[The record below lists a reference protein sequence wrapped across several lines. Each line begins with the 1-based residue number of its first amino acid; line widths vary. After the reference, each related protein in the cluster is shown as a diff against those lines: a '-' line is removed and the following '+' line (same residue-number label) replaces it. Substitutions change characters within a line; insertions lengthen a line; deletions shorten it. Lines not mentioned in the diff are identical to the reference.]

1 MNGHGWQI
9 LGSAGRVWAP
19 RVNPRC
25 QVVDRGNPRTTV
37 DPTTR
42 SRYFCNNQVKP
53 DQTALGKNTSLR
65 KCVLGGQSLTALSLR
80 QVSNTVAYFFYM
92 MPWCSYLNT
101 IPRTF
106 LCPHAQQVQMVIM
119 SSAGPSMSF
128 GSVGI
133 SYKVPTKCRTQQS
146 GGGVASK
153 AIFVPKSHQAV
164 GFVKDRQ
171 FEIWV
176 VNFAMGMQ
184 NVFAQLHFP
193 ISDFTTGGK
202 LSISNIL
209 ATWCVSAPS

>member
-1 MNGHGWQI
+1 
-9 LGSAGRVWAP
+9 
-19 RVNPRC
+19 
-25 QVVDRGNPRTTV
+25 
-37 DPTTR
+37 
-42 SRYFCNNQVKP
+42 
-53 DQTALGKNTSLR
+53 
-65 KCVLGGQSLTALSLR
+65 
-80 QVSNTVAYFFYM
+80 
-92 MPWCSYLNT
+92 
-101 IPRTF
+101 
-106 LCPHAQQVQMVIM
+106 M
-119 SSAGPSMSF
+119 SSASPSLSF

-153 AIFVPKSHQAV
+153 AIFVPTSHQAV

-184 NVFAQLHFP
+184 NVFAKLHFP

-209 ATWCVSAPS
+209 ATGCVLIRPISQGLVG